1 MVNALIDGSL
11 FVSADGS
18 GEVRV
23 RLTGGFV
30 LRGGFHVRVGG
41 LVIMEGQSWPV
52 PMLRAEL

>member
-41 LVIMEGQSWPV
+41 LVIMEG
-52 PMLRAEL
+52 